1 MANIVLKYGDIK
13 LGPLVPGKEYKK
25 GCESCCAAW
34 IGSVCMS
41 ILTQL
46 CAGCDLRPS
55 AFL

>member
-1 MANIVLKYGDIK
+1 MANVVLKYGDIK

-25 GCESCCAAW
+25 GYESCCAAW

-55 AFL
+55 ASL